1 MEIIYIE
8 MLQNTVKLKKS
19 NSFELKPSPAKHG
32 SLFLCLL
39 DVLNLM
45 TLFIATTMF
54 FSVYYDHNNYKK
66 DVSTKLCKILQAILN
81 TSAKY

>member
-1 MEIIYIE
+1 

-19 NSFELKPSPAKHG
+19 NSFELKLSLDEHG

-54 FSVYYDHNNYKK
+54 VLSTMITTIKK
-66 DVSTKLCKILQAILN
+66 RCIH
-81 TSAKY
+81 

>member
-1 MEIIYIE
+1 

-19 NSFELKPSPAKHG
+19 NSFELNLSPVEHG

-54 FSVYYDHNNYKK
+54 VLSTMITTIKK
-66 DVSTKLCKILQAILN
+66 RCIH
-81 TSAKY
+81 